1 MFRDL
6 ITYNYASKRVILIGN
21 RIYIMLYRDLS
32 TVVLLK
38 QIEKKSDIV
47 AYYALAFLYL
57 RDIAIY
63 LVPVLLFFFPI
74 SIVFYR
80 FSYIQ
85 KAIKHFKKMLE
96 DESKKLEEDLR
107 INEDLE
113 PIQTQDS
120 FISRPTK

>member
-1 MFRDL
+1 
-6 ITYNYASKRVILIGN
+6 
-21 RIYIMLYRDLS
+21 MLYRDLS

-120 FISRPTK
+120 FISIPTK